1 MEAAIFDE
9 PLESTVSSNLSV
21 TQSSD
26 AAKAWYF
33 PSG

>member
-9 PLESTVSSNLSV
+9 PLESAVSNCKFWVISNLSV

-26 AAKAWYF
+26 AA
-33 PSG
+33 